1 MARQDRQR
9 ATQPGHPGR
18 GPTRLAAFV
27 PRVAR
32 SAFKRHGFA
41 EVDILTRWPAIVGA
55 HLAAHS
61 LPERLRFTRDKSA
74 DAGGVLTV
82 RVEGGMGVELQH
94 LEPLVVDRIN
104 TYCGYRAVQALR
116 IVQGPVLRPHPSSP
130 ARARQMSASEREA
143 LAATLDG
150 TLAGIGKGPLRQAL
164 GRLGRH
170 VLGSGKPERGRD
182 RPVAIEEDSHA

>member
-1 MARQDRQR
+1 MAREDGQR
-9 ATQPGHPGR
+9 AARPERPSR
-18 GPTRLAAFV
+18 GPTRLATLV
-27 PRVAR
+27 PKVAR

-41 EVDILTRWPAIVGA
+41 EADILTRWPAIVGE

-61 LPERLRFTRDKSA
+61 LPERLRFTRGKTA

-104 TYCGYRAVQALR
+104 TYCGYRAVQGLR
-116 IVQGPVLRPHPSSP
+116 IVQGPLPHPHRPSP
-130 ARARQMSASEREA
+130 FRARRLSASEREA
-143 LAATLDG
+143 LAATL
-150 TLAGIGKGPLRQAL
+150 AGIDEGPLRQAL

-170 VLGSGKPERGRD
+170 VLGGSEPERGPE
-182 RPVAIEEDSHA
+182 RPVAIDEDSHA